1 MLARS
6 LLLVLLLA
14 ASLAR
19 AELLQGKVV
28 AIADGDTL
36 TVLDA
41 AKNQHKIRL
50 SGIDAP
56 EKRQPFGSR
65 SKENLSRLAFDKEV
79 MVDWQKRD
87 RFNRIV
93 GKVLVNGQDVNIEQI
108 KAGVAWHFKRY
119 EGEQPLADR
128 LAYAQAESEAR
139 ASRRGIWRE
148 PQPVAPWEFRRR

>member
-1 MLARS
+1 
-6 LLLVLLLA
+6 
-14 ASLAR
+14 
-19 AELLQGKVV
+19 V

-56 EKRQPFGSR
+56 EKRQPLGSR

-79 MVDWQKRD
+79 TVDWQKRD
-87 RFNRIV
+87 RFDRIV
-93 GKVLVNGQDVNIEQI
+93 GKVMVEGQDVNLEQI

-119 EGEQPLADR
+119 EQEQPLADR
-128 LAYAQAESEAR
+128 LSYAQAESEAR
-139 ASRRGIWRE
+139 ADQRGIWRE

>member
-65 SKENLSRLAFDKEV
+65 WKENLSRLAFDKEV
-79 MVDWQKRD
+79 TVDWQKRD
-87 RFNRIV
+87 RFDRIV
-93 GKVLVNGQDVNIEQI
+93 GKVLIDGHRT
-108 KAGVAWHFKRY
+108 K
-119 EGEQPLADR
+119 PLAR
-128 LAYAQAESEAR
+128 
-139 ASRRGIWRE
+139 
-148 PQPVAPWEFRRR
+148 

>member
-19 AELLQGKVV
+19 AELLHGKVV

-65 SKENLSRLAFDKEV
+65 SKENLSRLVFDKEV

-119 EGEQPLADR
+119 EEEQPLEDR

-139 ASRRGIWRE
+139 ADQRGIWRE
-148 PQPVAPWEFRRR
+148 PQPVAPWQFRRR

>member
-1 MLARS
+1 MRTYLSSILMLARP

-19 AELLQGKVV
+19 AELLHGKVV

-56 EKRQPFGSR
+56 EKRQPLGSR
-65 SKENLSRLAFDKEV
+65 WKIFLA
-79 MVDWQKRD
+79 
-87 RFNRIV
+87 
-93 GKVLVNGQDVNIEQI
+93 
-108 KAGVAWHFKRY
+108 
-119 EGEQPLADR
+119 
-128 LAYAQAESEAR
+128 
-139 ASRRGIWRE
+139 WRST
-148 PQPVAPWEFRRR
+148 RK